1 MEPLEVARAAIEA
14 ATDKQASDILL
25 MDLRGLASFADY
37 FVVCSAD
44 STRQIATIAN
54 DLERSLRSGG
64 VRLHHR
70 EGIDSSGWVL
80 LDFGDVI
87 VHIFSPDQRAFYD
100 LESAWEKAP
109 QLVRVQ

>member
-1 MEPLEVARAAIEA
+1 
-14 ATDKQASDILL
+14 

-44 STRQIATIAN
+44 STRQISTIAN
-54 DLERSLRSGG
+54 DLERSLRSSG
-64 VRLHHR
+64 VRMHHR